1 MAQNGTI
8 LLSLLHPR
16 EEPHEYEVAYAADP
30 FGNWT
35 RLDAA
40 WSTLTGHPVELSLTR
55 PVADFV
61 HPEDRTRHLEA
72 FQSLLRGEI
81 YSSRHPARL
90 LRSDGLSCWVE
101 IFAYPTLDALGEI
114 DGITG
119 TLIDV
124 TDRRKGMR
132 ALRESEA
139 RLRAISEASP
149 LGLFVVDARGN
160 CIFSNANF
168 YKLAGLAPDQVM
180 GAGWSLGLHEEDREP
195 VLQAWDAAARAHA
208 PFNSEHR
215 YQHADGTVIWSRLH
229 AAPILDG
236 GSLLGYVHVVEDVTT
251 ERLADEALRRSRE
264 RLELAL
270 EGSGNALLDWDV
282 PTGEIYVSEQWGRI
296 IGGPAAQAVTTI
308 DQLRTLVHPEDLDA
322 LDSALEETL
331 SGARPFL
338 RNEYRI
344 RTASGNWK
352 WIETHARVVERA
364 VDGSALRLTGT
375 NADITDRKDVERR
388 QAEFVTTVSHELRT
402 PLTSVLGALD
412 VVLDEHAAGMPEDAR
427 RFLDIAYRNAARL
440 SGLVDSI
447 LDLERVEKGLH
458 GFRYAAVPVLEFLE
472 RTIELNSAYALKYG
486 VKLALESAPRGVC
499 MWVDA
504 DRLLQ
509 VLTNLLSNAAKFSPP
524 GEAVLVAAQASESH
538 VRLVVRDRGPGV
550 APEFRSRIFQ
560 RFAQADSLDQRLRT
574 GSGLGLSISKALIER
589 MAGEIGFESEAG
601 SGAVFYVS
609 VPRTSGVSAPQR
621 EQHTGAVTSSNK

>member
-1 MAQNGTI
+1 MTENDPI
-8 LLSLLHPR
+8 LRPLALTGS
-16 EEPHEYEVAYAADP
+16 EPDEREVAYSADP
-30 FGNWT
+30 YGNWT
-35 RLDAA
+35 RLDPA
-40 WSTLTGHPVELSLTR
+40 WTELTGHTVESSLAR
-55 PVADFV
+55 PIVDFI
-61 HPEDRTRHLEA
+61 HPEDLERHLEA

-90 LRSDGLSCWVE
+90 VRSDGLSCWVE
-101 IFAYPTLDALGEI
+101 IFAYPTLDPQGKI

-119 TLIDV
+119 TLVDV

-149 LGLFVVDARGN
+149 LGLFVIDARGN

-168 YKLAGLAPDQVM
+168 QKLAGLAPDQVI
-180 GAGWSLGLHEEDREP
+180 GRGWRIALHPEDSDRVVEAWNAAG
-195 VLQAWDAAARAHA
+195 RAHA

-236 GSLLGYVHVVEDVTT
+236 SHLLGYVQVIEDVTT
-251 ERLADEALRRSRE
+251 ERLAEAALRRSRE

-270 EGSGNALLDWDV
+270 EGSGDALLDWDG

-296 IGGPAAQAVTTI
+296 IGGHAAQAVTTVE
-308 DQLRTLVHPEDLDA
+308 QLRALVHPDDLDA
-322 LDSALEETL
+322 LDSAVEETL
-331 SGARPFL
+331 GGARPFL
-338 RNEYRI
+338 RIEYRT
-344 RTASGNWK
+344 RTPLGGWK

-364 VDGSALRLTGT
+364 EDGSALRVTGT
-375 NADITDRKDVERR
+375 SSDITDRKDVERR
-388 QAEFVTTVSHELRT
+388 QAEFVQTVSHELRT
-402 PLTSVLGALD
+402 PLTSILGALD
-412 VVLDEHAAGMPEDAR
+412 VVLDEHAAAIPAEAR

-458 GFRYAAVPVLEFLE
+458 DFRHAAVGVRDFLE
-472 RTIELNSAYALKYG
+472 RAVELNSAYALKYG
-486 VKLALESAPRGVC
+486 VKLALDSTPHEIY
-499 MWVDA
+499 MWVDS

-509 VLTNLLSNAAKFSPP
+509 VVTNLLSNAAKFSPA
-524 GEAVLVAAQASESH
+524 GESVVVAAEANDSH
-538 VRLVVRDRGPGV
+538 VRILVKDKGPGI

-560 RFAQADSLDQRLRT
+560 RFAQADSLDQRRRT

-589 MAGEIGFESEAG
+589 MAGEIGFASEAG
-601 SGAVFYVS
+601 SGTVFFVT
-609 VPRTSGVSAPQR
+609 VPRSSGLVTPQR
-621 EQHTGAVTSSNK
+621 EQATGTR

>member
-1 MAQNGTI
+1 MPENDPI
-8 LLSLLHPR
+8 LRPLTLTGGQLDEH
-16 EEPHEYEVAYAADP
+16 EVAYSADP
-30 FGNWT
+30 YGNWT
-35 RLDAA
+35 RLDPTWTA
-40 WSTLTGHPVELSLTR
+40 LTGRPIEASLTR
-55 PVADFV
+55 PIADFV
-61 HPEDRTRHLEA
+61 HPEDRERHLEA

-90 LRSDGLSCWVE
+90 VRSDGLSCWVE
-101 IFAYPTLDALGEI
+101 IFAYPTLDALGKI

-119 TLIDV
+119 TLVDV

-168 YKLAGLAPDQVM
+168 HRLAGLAPDQVI
-180 GAGWSLGLHEEDREP
+180 GPGWRVALHPEDRDRVIE
-195 VLQAWDAAARAHA
+195 AWNAAGRAHA

-215 YQHADGTVIWSRLH
+215 YEHADGTIIWSRLH

-236 GSLLGYVHVVEDVTT
+236 SHLLGYVQVVEDVTT
-251 ERLADEALRRSRE
+251 ERLAEAALRRSRE

-270 EGSGNALLDWDV
+270 EGSGDALLDWDV

-308 DQLRTLVHPEDLDA
+308 QQLRALVHADDLDA

-338 RNEYRI
+338 RIEYRT
-344 RTASGNWK
+344 RTPLGNWK

-364 VDGSALRLTGT
+364 ENGSALRVTGT
-375 NADITDRKDVERR
+375 SSDITDRKDVERR

-402 PLTSVLGALD
+402 PLTSILGALD
-412 VVLDEHAAGMPEDAR
+412 VVLDEHAAAIPAEAR

-458 GFRYAAVPVLEFLE
+458 GFRHTAVAVREFLE
-472 RTIELNSAYALKYG
+472 RAVELNSAYALKYG
-486 VKLALESAPRGVC
+486 VKLVLETAPHEVY

-509 VLTNLLSNAAKFSPP
+509 VVTNLLSNAAKFSPA
-524 GEAVLVAAQASESH
+524 GESVVVASETNESH
-538 VRLVVRDRGPGV
+538 VRILVKDRGPGI
-550 APEFRSRIFQ
+550 APEFRGRIFQ
-560 RFAQADSLDQRLRT
+560 RFAQADSLDQRRRS

-589 MAGEIGFESEAG
+589 MAGEIGFNSDPG
-601 SGAVFYVS
+601 SGAVFFVT
-609 VPRTSGVSAPQR
+609 VPRSSGVVTPQR
-621 EQHTGAVTSSNK
+621 EEHATGTR

>member
-1 MAQNGTI
+1 MTQHNPL
-8 LLSLLHPR
+8 LLSLAHPR
-16 EEPHEYEVAYAADP
+16 GQPDEQEVAYAADP
-30 FGNWT
+30 HGNWT
-35 RLDAA
+35 RLDPGWTAM
-40 WSTLTGHPVELSLTR
+40 TGHAVELSLAR
-55 PVADFV
+55 PIADFV
-61 HPEDRTRHLEA
+61 HPEDRARHLET
-72 FQSLLRGEI
+72 FQSLLRGDI
-81 YSSRHPARL
+81 YSSRYPARL

-101 IFAYPTLDALGEI
+101 IFAYPTLDALGKI

-149 LGLFVVDARGN
+149 LGLFVVDSKGH

-168 YKLAGLAPDQVM
+168 HKLAGLAPDQVM
-180 GAGWSLGLHEEDREP
+180 GAGWSQALHPEDREL
-195 VLQAWDAAARAHA
+195 VLQAWNTAARAHA

-236 GSLLGYVHVVEDVTT
+236 GSLLGYVHVVEDVTV
-251 ERLADEALRRSRE
+251 ERLAEAALKRSRE

-270 EGSGNALLDWDV
+270 EGSGDALIDWDV
-282 PTGEIYVSEQWGRI
+282 PRDEIYVSAQWGRI
-296 IGGPAAQAVTTI
+296 LGGPAAQAVTTI
-308 DQLRTLVHPEDLDA
+308 DQLRALVHPDDLDA
-322 LDSALEETL
+322 LESALRETL
-331 SGARPFL
+331 SGTRPFL

-344 RTASGNWK
+344 RTPSGSWK
-352 WIETHARVVERA
+352 WIETHARVVERGE
-364 VDGSALRLTGT
+364 DGTPLRLTGT
-375 NADITDRKDVERR
+375 CSDITDRKDVERR
-388 QAEFVTTVSHELRT
+388 QAEFVSTVSHELRT
-402 PLTSVLGALD
+402 PLTSILGALD
-412 VVLDEHAAGMPEDAR
+412 VVTDEHAAELPAEAR

-458 GFRYAAVPVLEFLE
+458 DFRYASVPVGEFLD
-472 RTIELNSAYALKYG
+472 RAIELNSAYALKYG
-486 VKLALESAPRGVC
+486 VKLALESPPPDVNV
-499 MWVDA
+499 WVDA

-509 VLTNLLSNAAKFSPP
+509 VLTNLMSNAAKHSPP
-524 GEAVLVAAQASESH
+524 SESVLVAVEASESH
-538 VRLVVRDRGPGV
+538 VRILVKDRGPGV
-550 APEFRSRIFQ
+550 APEFRGRIFQ
-560 RFAQADSLDQRLRT
+560 RFAQADTMDSRRRS

-589 MAGEIGFESEAG
+589 MAGEIGYYSQPG

-609 VPRTSGVSAPQR
+609 VPRTCGEGTTQR
-621 EQHTGAVTSSNK
+621 EQRAEAR

>member
-1 MAQNGTI
+1 MNDNNPI
-8 LLSLLHPR
+8 LQPLPR
-16 EEPHEYEVAYAADP
+16 PGLQVDELEIAYRADP
-30 FGNWT
+30 YGNWI
-35 RLDAA
+35 RLDPE
-40 WSTLTGHPVELSLTR
+40 WSGLTGHAIEASLTR
-55 PVADFV
+55 PIADFI
-61 HPEDRTRHLEA
+61 HPEDRERHLEA

-101 IFAYPTLDALGEI
+101 IFAYPTLDALGRI

-119 TLIDV
+119 TLSDV

-149 LGLFVVDARGN
+149 LGLFVVDAKGN

-168 YKLAGLAPDQVM
+168 FKLAGLAPDQLI
-180 GAGWSLGLHEEDREP
+180 GTGWSQALHREDRER
-195 VLQAWDAAARAHA
+195 VIEAWNAAARAHA

-215 YQHADGTVIWSRLH
+215 YEHADGTVIWSRLH

-236 GSLLGYVHVVEDVTT
+236 SHLLGYVQVVEDVTT
-251 ERLADEALRRSRE
+251 ERLAEAALRRSRE

-270 EGSGNALLDWDV
+270 EGSGDALVDWDV

-308 DQLRTLVHPEDLDA
+308 EHLRALVHTDDLDA

-338 RNEYRI
+338 RIEYRT
-344 RTASGNWK
+344 RTPSGNWK
-352 WIETHARVVERA
+352 WIETHARVVERSE
-364 VDGSALRLTGT
+364 DGSPLRVTGT
-375 NADITDRKDVERR
+375 SSDVTDRKDVERR

-402 PLTSVLGALD
+402 PLTSILGALD
-412 VVLDEHAAGMPEDAR
+412 VVLDEHAAAIPPEAR

-458 GFRYAAVPVLEFLE
+458 GFRHTAVAVPEFLE
-472 RTIELNSAYALKYG
+472 RAVDLNSGYALKYG
-486 VKLALESAPRGVC
+486 IKLVLESAPREVY
-499 MWVDA
+499 MWVDG

-509 VLTNLLSNAAKFSPP
+509 VVTNLLSNAAKFSPP
-524 GEAVLVAAQASESH
+524 GESVLVAAEASESH
-538 VRLVVRDRGPGV
+538 VRILVKDRGPGI
-550 APEFRSRIFQ
+550 APEFRNRIFQ
-560 RFAQADSLDQRLRT
+560 RFAQADSLDQRRRS

-589 MAGEIGFESEAG
+589 MAGEIGFESQPG
-601 SGAVFYVS
+601 SGAVFYVT
-609 VPRTSGVSAPQR
+609 VPRSCGVAVPQR
-621 EQHTGAVTSSNK
+621 EQHAAGTG

>member
-1 MAQNGTI
+1 MNDNNPI
-8 LLSLLHPR
+8 LQALPRPGLHVD
-16 EEPHEYEVAYAADP
+16 ELEIAYWADP
-30 FGNWT
+30 YGNWI
-35 RLDAA
+35 RLDSE
-40 WSTLTGHPVELSLTR
+40 WSALTGHPIEASLTR
-55 PVADFV
+55 PIADFI
-61 HPEDRTRHLEA
+61 HPEDRERHLEA

-90 LRSDGLSCWVE
+90 LRSDGLSSWVE
-101 IFAYPTLDALGEI
+101 IFAYPTLDALGRI

-119 TLIDV
+119 TLSDV

-149 LGLFVVDARGN
+149 LGLFVVDAKGN

-168 YKLAGLAPDQVM
+168 YKLAGLAPDQLI
-180 GAGWSLGLHEEDREP
+180 GTGWSQALHPEDRER
-195 VLQAWDAAARAHA
+195 VIDAWNAAARGHA
-208 PFNSEHR
+208 PFKSEHR
-215 YQHADGTVIWSRLH
+215 YEHADRTVIWSRLH

-236 GSLLGYVHVVEDVTT
+236 SHLLGYVQVVEDVTT
-251 ERLADEALRRSRE
+251 ERLAEAALRRSRE

-270 EGSGNALLDWDV
+270 EGSGDALLDWDV
-282 PTGEIYVSEQWGRI
+282 ATGEIYVSEQWGRI

-308 DQLRTLVHPEDLDA
+308 EQLRALVHSDDLEA
-322 LDSALEETL
+322 LDSAVEETL

-338 RNEYRI
+338 RIEYRT
-344 RTASGNWK
+344 RTPSGNWK

-364 VDGSALRLTGT
+364 EDGLPLRVTGT
-375 NADITDRKDVERR
+375 SSDITDRKDVERR

-402 PLTSVLGALD
+402 PLTSILGALD
-412 VVLDEHAAGMPEDAR
+412 VVLDEHAAAIPPEAR

-458 GFRYAAVPVLEFLE
+458 GFRHAAVGVHEFLE
-472 RTIELNSAYALKYG
+472 RAIELNSGYALKYG
-486 VKLALESAPRGVC
+486 IKLVLENAPREVY
-499 MWVDA
+499 MWIDA

-509 VLTNLLSNAAKFSPP
+509 VITNLLSNAAKFSPP
-524 GEAVLVAAQASESH
+524 GESVMVAVETSESH
-538 VRLVVRDRGPGV
+538 VRILVKDRGPGI
-550 APEFRSRIFQ
+550 APEFRNRIFQ
-560 RFAQADSLDQRLRT
+560 RFAQADSLDQRRRS

-589 MAGEIGFESEAG
+589 MAGEIGFESQPG
-601 SGAVFYVS
+601 SGAVFFVT
-609 VPRTSGVSAPQR
+609 VPRSCGVALAQR
-621 EQHTGAVTSSNK
+621 EQRAASTG

>member
-1 MAQNGTI
+1 MAQNNPL
-8 LLSLLHPR
+8 LLSLAHPR
-16 EEPHEYEVAYAADP
+16 GQPDEQEVAYSADP
-30 FGNWT
+30 YGNWT
-35 RLDAA
+35 RLDAGWTA
-40 WSTLTGHPVELSLTR
+40 LTGHPVDLSLTR
-55 PVADFV
+55 PVADFI

-72 FQSLLRGEI
+72 FQSLLRGDI

-101 IFAYPTLDALGEI
+101 IFAYPTLDAQGKI

-119 TLIDV
+119 TIIDV

-149 LGLFVVDARGN
+149 LGLFVVDGKGN

-168 YKLAGLAPDQVM
+168 HKLAGLAPDQVM
-180 GAGWSLGLHEEDREP
+180 GAGWSQALHAEDRDR
-195 VLQAWDAAARAHA
+195 VLQAWNAAARSHA

-215 YQHADGTVIWSRLH
+215 YEHADGTVIWSRLH

-236 GSLLGYVHVVEDVTT
+236 GYLLGYVHVVEDVTI
-251 ERLADEALRRSRE
+251 ERLAEAALQRSRE

-270 EGSGNALLDWDV
+270 EGSGDALLDWDV
-282 PTGEIYVSEQWGRI
+282 PRGEIYVSEQWGRI

-308 DQLRTLVHPEDLDA
+308 DQLRTLVHPEDLDG
-322 LDSALEETL
+322 LESALRETL
-331 SGARPFL
+331 AGARPFL

-344 RTASGNWK
+344 RTPSGNWK
-352 WIETHARVVERA
+352 WIETHARVVERSD
-364 VDGSALRLTGT
+364 DGSALRLTGT
-375 NADITDRKDVERR
+375 SSDVTDRKDVERR
-388 QAEFVTTVSHELRT
+388 QSEFVSTVSHELRT
-402 PLTSVLGALD
+402 PLTSILGALD
-412 VVLDEHAAGMPEDAR
+412 VVLEEHAAHIPPEAR

-458 GFRYAAVPVLEFLE
+458 GFRYASVPVGQFLE
-472 RTIELNSAYALKYG
+472 RAVELNSAYALKYG
-486 VKLALESAPRGVC
+486 VTLALESAPREAY
-499 MWVDA
+499 MWVDP

-509 VLTNLLSNAAKFSPP
+509 VVTNLMSNAAKFSPP
-524 GEAVLVAAQASESH
+524 GESVLVSAEASESH
-538 VRLVVRDRGPGV
+538 IRISVKDRGPGV
-550 APEFRSRIFQ
+550 APEFRGRIFQ
-560 RFAQADSLDQRLRT
+560 RFAQADSMDRRRRS

-589 MAGEIGFESEAG
+589 MAGEIGYHSQPEA
-601 SGAVFYVS
+601 GAVFYVS
-609 VPRTSGVSAPQR
+609 VPRTSGEGVSQR
-621 EQHTGAVTSSNK
+621 EQHAQTPG

>member
-1 MAQNGTI
+1 MNDNNPI
-8 LLSLLHPR
+8 LQPLPR
-16 EEPHEYEVAYAADP
+16 PGLQVDELEIAYWADP
-30 FGNWT
+30 YGNWI
-35 RLDAA
+35 RLDPE
-40 WSTLTGHPVELSLTR
+40 WSGLTGHAIEASLTH
-55 PVADFV
+55 PIADFI
-61 HPEDRTRHLEA
+61 HPEDRERHLEA

-101 IFAYPTLDALGEI
+101 IFAYPTLDALGRI

-119 TLIDV
+119 TLSDV

-149 LGLFVVDARGN
+149 LGLFVVDAKGN

-168 YKLAGLAPDQVM
+168 FKLAGLAPDQLI
-180 GAGWSLGLHEEDREP
+180 GTGWSQALHPEDRER
-195 VLQAWDAAARAHA
+195 VVDAWNAAARAHA

-215 YQHADGTVIWSRLH
+215 YEHADGTVIWSRLH

-236 GSLLGYVHVVEDVTT
+236 SHLLGYVQVVEDVTT
-251 ERLADEALRRSRE
+251 ERLAEAALRRSRE

-270 EGSGNALLDWDV
+270 EGSGDALIDWDV

-308 DQLRTLVHPEDLDA
+308 EQLRALVHADDLDA
-322 LDSALEETL
+322 LDTALEETL

-338 RNEYRI
+338 RIEYRT
-344 RTASGNWK
+344 RTPSGNWK
-352 WIETHARVVERA
+352 WIETHARVVERSE
-364 VDGSALRLTGT
+364 DGSPLRVTGT
-375 NADITDRKDVERR
+375 SSDVTDRKDVERR

-402 PLTSVLGALD
+402 PLTSILGALD
-412 VVLDEHAAGMPEDAR
+412 VVLDEHAAAIPPEAR

-458 GFRYAAVPVLEFLE
+458 GFRHAAVAVHEFLE
-472 RTIELNSAYALKYG
+472 RAVELNSGYALKYG
-486 VKLALESAPRGVC
+486 IKLVLESAPRDVY
-499 MWVDA
+499 MWVDS

-509 VLTNLLSNAAKFSPP
+509 VVTNLLSNAAKFSPP
-524 GEAVLVAAQASESH
+524 GESVVGAAEASESH
-538 VRLVVRDRGPGV
+538 VRILVRDRGPGI
-550 APEFRSRIFQ
+550 APEFRNRIFQ
-560 RFAQADSLDQRLRT
+560 RFAQADSLDQRRRS

-589 MAGEIGFESEAG
+589 MAGEIGFESQPG
-601 SGAVFYVS
+601 SGAVFYVT
-609 VPRTSGVSAPQR
+609 VPRSCGVVVTQR
-621 EQHTGAVTSSNK
+621 EQHATGTG

>member
-1 MAQNGTI
+1 
-8 LLSLLHPR
+8 L
-16 EEPHEYEVAYAADP
+16 V
-30 FGNWT
+30 
-35 RLDAA
+35 
-40 WSTLTGHPVELSLTR
+40 
-55 PVADFV
+55 
-61 HPEDRTRHLEA
+61 
-72 FQSLLRGEI
+72 RGEM
-81 YSSRHPARL
+81 YSSRHPARM
-90 LRSDGLSCWVE
+90 LRNDGLSCWVE
-101 IFAYPTLDALGEI
+101 IFAYPTLNALGEI
-114 DGITG
+114 DGVTG

-168 YKLAGLAPDQVM
+168 YKIAGLTPDQVM
-180 GAGWSLGLHEEDREP
+180 GSGWSLALHAEDRDQ
-195 VLQAWDAAARAHA
+195 VLQAWHAAAGAHM

-215 YQHADGTVIWSRLH
+215 YEHADGMVIWSRLH

-236 GSLLGYVHVVEDVTT
+236 SSLLGYVHVVEDVTT
-251 ERLADEALRRSRE
+251 ERLAEEALRRSRE

-270 EGSGNALLDWDV
+270 EGSGDALLDWDV

-296 IGGPAAQAVTTI
+296 IGGPAAQAVTTF
-308 DQLRTLVHPEDLDA
+308 DQLRMVVHPDDLDSLETA
-322 LDSALEETL
+322 LDETL

-344 RTASGNWK
+344 RTPAGSWK

-364 VDGSALRLTGT
+364 EDGTPLRLTGT
-375 NADITDRKDVERR
+375 SSDVTDRKDVERR
-388 QAEFVTTVSHELRT
+388 QSEFVTTVSHELRT

-412 VVLDEHAAGMPEDAR
+412 VVMDEHAAQMPEQAR

-458 GFRYAAVPVLEFLE
+458 GFHNASIPVGEFLE
-472 RTIELNSAYALKYG
+472 RAIELNSAYALKYS
-486 VKLALESAPRGVC
+486 VKLVLENAPRELY

-504 DRLLQ
+504 DRLMQ
-509 VLTNLLSNAAKFSPP
+509 VITNLLSNAAKFSPP
-524 GEAVLVAAQASESH
+524 GESVLVTTDVSESH
-538 VRLVVRDRGPGV
+538 VRILVKDRGPGV
-550 APEFRSRIFQ
+550 SHDFRSRIFQ
-560 RFAQADSLDQRLRT
+560 RFAQADSLDQRRRS

-589 MAGEIGFESEAG
+589 MAGEIGFDSEPG
-601 SGAVFYVS
+601 SGAVFHVS

-621 EQHTGAVTSSNK
+621 EQRAEVR